1 MDKNDSIKYIEKK
14 TYITNPITGEERLYT
29 VRAAIPDDQKNYEKL
44 GIDIYK
50 MVDNSIRKQIDLE
63 TGRAT
68 IDAIVEYSQDN
79 NNVHEFD
86 LPAGN
91 SYYDESIIRAEKII
105 WTLNEFVSKC
115 KDPIIYTNTA
125 IGTYLCDS
133 GIINKFDYKVNL
145 DAFCYKIGDKIFTYK
160 DPDREIRTLFYCIP
174 TWEWNKTEIVA
185 YDLDNAKNCIYLKY
199 REKLREI

>member
-79 NNVHEFD
+79 NNVYEFD
-86 LPAGN
+86 LSDGN
-91 SYYDESIIRAEKII
+91 SYYDTSEKII
-105 WTLNEFVSKC
+105 CALNEFVSKC
-115 KDPIIYTNTA
+115 KDPSIYTNAA
-125 IGTYLCDS
+125 IASLLSDS
-133 GIINKFDYKVNL
+133 GIINKFDHKENF
-145 DAFCYKIGDKIFTYK
+145 DTFCYKIGDKIFTYK
-160 DPDREIRTLFYCIP
+160 DPDREIRTIFYCIP
-174 TWEWNKTEIVA
+174 TWEWNKTEIIA
-185 YDLDNAKNCIYLKY
+185 YDLDNAKTCIYLKY
-199 REKLREI
+199 NIL

>member
-29 VRAAIPDDQKNYEKL
+29 VRAAIPEDQNNYAKL
-44 GIDIYK
+44 GIDIDK
-50 MVDNSIRKQIDLE
+50 MVDNAIKQEIDLA

-68 IDAIVEYSQDN
+68 IDAIVEYAKDN
-79 NNVHEFD
+79 NNVHEID
-86 LPAGN
+86 LHTGD
-91 SYYDESIIRAEKII
+91 YLYDTTLIIADKII
-105 WTLNEFVSKC
+105 WSLYDFVSKC

-125 IGTYLCDS
+125 IGAYLCDS
-133 GIINKFDYKVNL
+133 GIINKFDYKVNF

-185 YDLDNAKNCIYLKY
+185 YDLDNAKKCIYLKY
-199 REKLREI
+199 NIL

>member
-29 VRAAIPDDQKNYEKL
+29 VRAAIPEDQKNYAKL
-44 GIDIYK
+44 GIDINK
-50 MVDNSIRKQIDLE
+50 MVDNAIRKEIDLA

-68 IDAIVEYSQDN
+68 IDAIVEYAQDN

-86 LPAGN
+86 LPTGDY
-91 SYYDESIIRAEKII
+91 SYDTTLIRADKII
-105 WTLNEFVSKC
+105 WSLYDFVSNC

-125 IGTYLCDS
+125 IASLLSDS
-133 GIINKFDYKVNL
+133 GIINKFDHKGNFDV
-145 DAFCYKIGDKIFTYK
+145 FCYKIGDKIFTYN

-185 YDLDNAKNCIYLKY
+185 YDLDNAKKCIYLKY
-199 REKLREI
+199 NIL